1 MQDPGNTVTM
11 ISAILRRVIVAG
23 VLASVAGLL
32 ALPAGAQ
39 TSTTQ
44 HTGRPQPPP
53 APQAATPKT
62 TSTPP
67 PGQKPPAPK
76 APVARKPLPPR
87 TSKVWKGRGFMVVSG
102 GAQLAAPGYTSAVTF
117 KLHAEDATLDASS
130 KVQIGPVFGVRGGMR
145 VWKNLAIGAGF
156 GVSSTSQRVDVTGRL
171 PHPFMFNQFR
181 EVKGT
186 AEALSRVESMVA
198 VEASW
203 LFALKRRVDMFV
215 FAGPAYLNV
224 RQDMATR
231 IQFTEIYPY
240 DTASF
245 TGVESTRVSGGAIGI
260 TAGADVAYLV
270 SKALGVG
277 GQLRYSYA
285 SATLRPADQP
295 ATVGLGGLQLSVS
308 ARILF

>member
-1 MQDPGNTVTM
+1 VT
-11 ISAILRRVIVAG
+11 ITSAIVRRVIVAG

-32 ALPAGAQ
+32 ELPAGAQ
-39 TSTTQ
+39 TSTTRQ
-44 HTGRPQPPP
+44 TERPQPPL
-53 APQAATPKT
+53 APKVAAPPPGAAPKAADPQSPTPKT
-62 TSTPP
+62 TAP
-67 PGQKPPAPK
+67 KPP
-76 APVARKPLPPR
+76 VAKKPLPPR

-102 GAQLAAPGYTSAVTF
+102 GAQVAAPSYTSTVVF
-117 KLHAEDATLDASS
+117 KLYAEDATLNASS
-130 KVQIGPVFGVRGGMR
+130 EVQIGPVFGARGGMR
-145 VWKNLAIGAGF
+145 VWKNLAIGAAF

-186 AEALSRVESMVA
+186 ASGLDRFETMFAI
-198 VEASW
+198 EASW
-203 LFALKRRVDMFV
+203 LIAVRRRVDMFL
-215 FAGPAYLNV
+215 FAGPAYINV

-231 IQFTEIYPY
+231 IQFTESYPY
-240 DTASF
+240 DTVSF
-245 TGVESTRVSGGAIGI
+245 TGVESSRVSGGAVGI

-270 SKALGVG
+270 SKGLGLG